1 MGLTP
6 AGERVWDVARE
17 IFYQEGVRST
27 GVAEIAERSGVG
39 KPSIYRAFG
48 SKDELAVAYLRE
60 KGVSPQE
67 IVETVR
73 AAYPGDP
80 RAQLRRV
87 VAEIAEAIAAPGH
100 RGCPLANTVV
110 EFPDRAHPVRVAAQ
124 EQKQRYLELF
134 TELVEPLP
142 LADPGQVAYL
152 IQMLV
157 DGAHITSQVFDAGR
171 SAAGLVTAVDR
182 LLDTFIDQEESD
194 VH

>member
-6 AGERVWDVARE
+6 AGERVWDAARE

-39 KPSIYRAFG
+39 KPSIYRAFR

-60 KGVSPQE
+60 RGISPRE
-67 IVETVR
+67 VIEAVR
-73 AAYPGDP
+73 AACPDDP

-87 VAEIAEAIAAPGH
+87 VAGIAEAITAPGH
-100 RGCPLANTVV
+100 RGCPLANVVV
-110 EFPDRAHPVRVAAQ
+110 EFPDRTHPVRVAAQ
-124 EQKQRYLELF
+124 EQKHHYLELF

-142 LADPGQVAYL
+142 VTDPGQVAYL

-157 DGAHITSQVFDAGR
+157 DGAHITSQIFDPDR
-171 SAAGLVTAVDR
+171 SATGLVTAVDR
-182 LLDTFIDQEESD
+182 LLDSFLS
-194 VH
+194 H